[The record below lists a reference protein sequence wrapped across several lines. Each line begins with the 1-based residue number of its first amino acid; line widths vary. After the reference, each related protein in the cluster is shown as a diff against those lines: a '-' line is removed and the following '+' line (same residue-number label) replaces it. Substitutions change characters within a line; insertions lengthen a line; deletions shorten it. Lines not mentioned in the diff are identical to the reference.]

1 MALTFPAPAAYIA
14 DLLRVPSRSFR
25 LDPQQEYSGLG
36 SGEVLAAEL
45 APTRWM
51 ADIKT
56 VPMDRASARVLQ
68 ARLEA
73 LDGAINSFFLYDPW
87 KCVPAADPGGAL
99 LGSSSVTINTVG
111 VNNKSMS
118 LAGLPAGYVLTE
130 GDHLAF
136 DYGSNP
142 VRRAL
147 HRVQETVAANGSG
160 VTPSFE
166 VRPHFR
172 PGVTTSLAVTL
183 IKPAAKM
190 ALVPGSLSVQGESG
204 RTVISFQAMQRP

>member
-1 MALTFPAPAAYIA
+1 MALTFPAPVTYIA

-36 SGEVLAAEL
+36 GGEVLAAEL
-45 APTRWM
+45 APTRWT

-68 ARLEA
+68 SRLEA
-73 LDGAINSFFLYDPW
+73 LDGSIRSFYLYDPW
-87 KCVPAADPGGAL
+87 KCVPAADPGGVI
-99 LGSSSVTINTVG
+99 LGASTPAIRTIG
-111 VNNKSMS
+111 SDNKSFS
-118 LAGLPAGYVLTE
+118 LKGLPVGYVISE
-130 GDHLAF
+130 GDHIAF

-142 VRRAL
+142 TRRAL
-147 HRVQETVAANGSG
+147 HRVMETQVATAGGNT
-160 VTPSFE
+160 VLFE
-166 VRPHFR
+166 VRPHLR
-172 PGVTTSLAVTL
+172 PGIAIDLPVTL

-190 ALVPGSLSVQGESG
+190 VLVPGSLSVQGESG